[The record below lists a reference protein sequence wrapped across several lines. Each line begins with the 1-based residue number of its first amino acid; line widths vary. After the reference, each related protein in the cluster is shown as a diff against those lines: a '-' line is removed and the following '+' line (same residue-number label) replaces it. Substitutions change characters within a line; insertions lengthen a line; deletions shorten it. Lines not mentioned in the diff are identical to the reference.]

1 MLKDKLKGMLY
12 GGIVGDILGVPFEF
26 KNRGTFNCIDMIGYG
41 THNQPVGTWSDDTS
55 MTLATIDNIIQ
66 NGTESDLMFK
76 FLEFRNNGK
85 YTPHGKVFDIGSTV
99 VNAIDEF
106 EYNISNGINDV
117 SNCGQDGECDNG
129 NGALMRISPAIT
141 LLDKYDS
148 SKSFDLINK
157 YTSLTHSHPRSVIAS
172 IIYLE
177 LLQQLL
183 EYDKLESIENVF
195 KITQKMYFPI
205 LPFKYVDELST
216 YNDFFNMKLLDK
228 QYSELKSSGYA
239 VDTLFSAIWCFYYS
253 NSFEDAVLKA
263 VNLGGDTDTIA
274 SITGSLAGIY
284 YGYDS
289 IPKGWIDKIVK
300 KDYIDTLI
308 NVYLERID

>member
-26 KNRGTFNCIDMIGYG
+26 KDRGTFNCTDMVGYG

-66 NGTESDLMFK
+66 NGTEIDLMFK

-117 SNCGQDGECDNG
+117 SNCGQDGEYDNG
-129 NGALMRISPAIT
+129 NGALMRISPIIT
-141 LLDKYDS
+141 ILDEYDS
-148 SKSFDLINK
+148 SKSFDLINR
-157 YTSLTHSHPRSVIAS
+157 YTSLTHSYPRSVIAS

-228 QYSELKSSGYA
+228 QYSELKSSGYV

-289 IPKGWIDKIVK
+289 IPKKWINKIVK
-300 KDYIDTLI
+300 KDYIDALI
-308 NVYLERID
+308 NAYLDLI

>member
-1 MLKDKLKGMLY
+1 MKDKLKGMLY

-26 KNRGTFNCIDMIGYG
+26 KDRGTFNCTDMIGHG
-41 THNQPVGTWSDDTS
+41 NHNQPVGTWSDDTS

-66 NGTESDLMFK
+66 KGTESDLMFK

-106 EYNISNGINDV
+106 EYNISNGINNV
-117 SNCGQDGECDNG
+117 SNCGQNGEYDNG
-129 NGALMRISPAIT
+129 NGALMRISPVIT
-141 LLDKYDS
+141 LLDKYDP

-195 KITQKMYFPI
+195 KITQKMYFQI

-228 QYSELKSSGYA
+228 QYSELKSSGYV

-289 IPKGWIDKIVK
+289 IPKKWINKIIK

-308 NVYLERID
+308 NAYLERID

>member
-1 MLKDKLKGMLY
+1 MLKDKIKGMLY

-26 KNRGTFNCIDMIGYG
+26 KDRGTFICTDMAGYG

-66 NGTESDLMFK
+66 KGTESDLMFR

-85 YTPHGKVFDIGSTV
+85 YTPHGKVFDIGNTV

-117 SNCGQDGECDNG
+117 SNCGQDGEYDNG
-129 NGALMRISPAIT
+129 NGALMRISPVIT
-141 LLDKYDS
+141 LLDKYDP

-195 KITQKMYFPI
+195 KITQNMYFPI

-228 QYSELKSSGYA
+228 QYSELKSSGYV
-239 VDTLFSAIWCFYYS
+239 VDTLESAIWCFYYS

-289 IPKGWIDKIVK
+289 IPKKWINKIIK

-308 NVYLERID
+308 NAYLGLI

>member
-1 MLKDKLKGMLY
+1 MLKNKIKGMLY

-26 KNRGTFNCIDMIGYG
+26 KDRGTFICTDMIGYG

-66 NGTESDLMFK
+66 KGTESDLMFK

-117 SNCGQDGECDNG
+117 SNCGQDGEYDNG
-129 NGALMRISPAIT
+129 NGALMRISPVIT
-141 LLDKYDS
+141 LLDKYDP

-183 EYDKLESIENVF
+183 DYNKLESIENVF

-228 QYSELKSSGYA
+228 QYSELKSSGYV

-274 SITGSLAGIY
+274 SIAGSLAGIY

-289 IPKGWIDKIVK
+289 IPKEWINKIIK
-300 KDYIDTLI
+300 KDYIDNLI
-308 NVYLERID
+308 EDYLERID

>member
-26 KNRGTFNCIDMIGYG
+26 KAMGTFNCTDMVGYG
-41 THNQPVGTWSDDTS
+41 THNQPLGTWSDDTS

-66 NGTESDLMFK
+66 KGTESDLMFK

-85 YTPHGKVFDIGSTV
+85 YTPHGKVFDIGSTI

-106 EYNISNGINDV
+106 EYNISNGINNV

-129 NGALMRISPAIT
+129 NGALMRISPVIT
-141 LLDKYDS
+141 LLDKYDP
-148 SKSFDLINK
+148 SKSFDLIDK

-228 QYSELKSSGYA
+228 QYSELKSSGYV

-289 IPKGWIDKIVK
+289 IPKEWINKIVK

-308 NVYLERID
+308 NAYLERID

>member
-1 MLKDKLKGMLY
+1 MKDKLKGMLY

-26 KNRGTFNCIDMIGYG
+26 KDRGTFICTDMIGYG

-106 EYNISNGINDV
+106 EYNISNGINNV
-117 SNCGQDGECDNG
+117 SNCGQDGEYDNG
-129 NGALMRISPAIT
+129 NGALMRISPVIT
-141 LLDKYDS
+141 LLDKYDP
-148 SKSFDLINK
+148 SKSFDLIDK

-183 EYDKLESIENVF
+183 DYNKLESIENVF

-216 YNDFFNMKLLDK
+216 YNDFFNMKC
-228 QYSELKSSGYA
+228 
-239 VDTLFSAIWCFYYS
+239 AIII
-253 NSFEDAVLKA
+253 N
-263 VNLGGDTDTIA
+263 NNNA
-274 SITGSLAGIY
+274 SIRKTL
-284 YGYDS
+284 
-289 IPKGWIDKIVK
+289 KI
-300 KDYIDTLI
+300 
-308 NVYLERID
+308 RIIFI